1 MLDFLWEAGKFGAD
15 IGGQPIGCRVV
26 EDERGGKR
34 QAGGG
39 FEPVAHF
46 DRGERVETQVLERL
60 VGVDGFWRD
69 VAQHGGDVQTHQ
81 VQQDGV
87 LFGFGQPVQ
96 AMRERRF
103 RLCGGHGVVDLTA
116 GRRAG

>member
-1 MLDFLWEAGKFGAD
+1 M
-15 IGGQPIGCRVV
+15 
-26 EDERGGKR
+26 
-34 QAGGG
+34 
-39 FEPVAHF
+39 
-46 DRGERVETQVLERL
+46 
-60 VGVDGFWRD
+60 
-69 VAQHGGDVQTHQ
+69 QTHQ
-81 VQQDGV
+81 AQQDGV